1 MGHVI
6 EESSGDAAA
15 FLTHKGEEW
24 GSCSR
29 GVTQH
34 DAEVSRLPSTPTDG
48 ALVLPSWD
56 GTTSLMIYDDELMEE
71 MFSFIFHLLQTCG
84 LFLSVTVDS
93 SEHRESFLRKV
104 TLFMDLQGRVRGG
117 QSQGFSFPSHLHQTS
132 DKSQFVIYER
142 WKWETLKM
150 ATTQRNRAEGDADA
164 GDASHCLLLHPN
176 R

>member
-1 MGHVI
+1 MQPRCHPAWCWGQQTSI
-6 EESSGDAAA
+6 N
-15 FLTHKGEEW
+15 THRWSPGAPLL
-24 GSCSR
+24 GR
-29 GVTQH
+29 DH
-34 DAEVSRLPSTPTDG
+34 FTDDLWWWAHG
-48 ALVLPSWD
+48 RNVL
-56 GTTSLMIYDDELMEE
+56 
-71 MFSFIFHLLQTCG
+71 FIFHLLQTCG